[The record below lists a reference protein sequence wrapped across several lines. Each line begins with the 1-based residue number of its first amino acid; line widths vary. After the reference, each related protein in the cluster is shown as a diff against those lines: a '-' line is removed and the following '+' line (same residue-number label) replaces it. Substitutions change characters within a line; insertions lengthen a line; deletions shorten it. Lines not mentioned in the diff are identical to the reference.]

1 MSADDLD
8 GILAFL
14 RAAERLKTVTRS
26 GWTSTGQPE
35 SVAEHTWRLC
45 LMAMLL
51 YGRAPGVDLARLLRM
66 CLIHDLGEAIRGD
79 VPAPA
84 QAAPGAKSAD
94 ERADLLELTAP
105 LPTALREEIVGLWDE
120 YEGAQSAEARLA
132 KGLDKLET
140 ILQHTQGMN
149 PADFDYDFNLGYGRR
164 FTEGDPVLAALRDR
178 LDEAT
183 RRRAADARAGPMT
196 AHIALLR
203 AVNLGSHNKVGM
215 ADLRTCLERQGFVG
229 VRTLLQSGNVVLGGG
244 RLRGAALERR
254 LEETARAAL
263 GLDTPFIVRTRDE
276 WDALVAANPFPREAA
291 DDPGHLLLFCLKEA
305 PPPDAESRV
314 RAVVKGRERVRV
326 DGRQAYVVYPDGVG
340 QSKLTVTVLE
350 RWLGSR
356 GTGRNWNTVLKL
368 QALAAAG

>member
-105 LPTALREEIVGLWDE
+105 LPTACARRSWPCGTSTRPPS
-120 YEGAQSAEARLA
+120 SAEARARQGARQARDHPAAHPGHESVRFRLR
-132 KGLDKLET
+132 
-140 ILQHTQGMN
+140 LQPRLRPPVHR
-149 PADFDYDFNLGYGRR
+149 GRPGAR
-164 FTEGDPVLAALRDR
+164 GAARPVRR
-178 LDEAT
+178 GHSPP
-183 RRRAADARAGPMT
+183 RRRRPAETHDGPYRAPPGGES
-196 AHIALLR
+196 R
-203 AVNLGSHNKVGM
+203 GSHNRVGM
-215 ADLRTCLERQGFVG
+215 ADLRACLERQGFEG
-229 VRTLLQSGNVVLGGG
+229 VRTLLQSGNVVFGGG

-254 LEETARAAL
+254 LEETARTAL
-263 GLDTPFIVRTRDE
+263 GLDTPVHRPDERTSGTRWSPPTRSPGRPRTIPGICSCSVSRTR
-276 WDALVAANPFPREAA
+276 PR
-291 DDPGHLLLFCLKEA
+291 PA
-305 PPPDAESRV
+305 PRAGSV
-314 RAVVKGRERVRV
+314 RGE
-326 DGRQAYVVYPDGVG
+326 
-340 QSKLTVTVLE
+340 
-350 RWLGSR
+350 GSR
-356 GTGRNWNTVLKL
+356 AGSGGRP
-368 QALAAAG
+368 AGVPRLS